1 MTRNENGESP
11 VSVLLRGVL
20 IYGEGEPT
28 DVLVGDGTILEIGV
42 DLDPATASE
51 VIDAGGQ
58 ILLPGFVDLHTHLRE
73 PGREDTETIETGSSA
88 AALVDTPRSSRW
100 PTRVPSPIR
109 WSSPI
114 TSGDAG
120 RKSAS
125 STSTPVGAVTA
136 GLEGKQLAEM
146 ATMAA
151 ASARSR
157 CSPTTATASTTR

>member
-88 AALVDTPRSSRW
+88 AAL
-100 PTRVPSPIR
+100 
-109 WSSPI
+109 
-114 TSGDAG
+114 G
-120 RKSAS
+120 
-125 STSTPVGAVTA
+125 
-136 GLEGKQLAEM
+136 
-146 ATMAA
+146 
-151 ASARSR
+151 
-157 CSPTTATASTTR
+157 